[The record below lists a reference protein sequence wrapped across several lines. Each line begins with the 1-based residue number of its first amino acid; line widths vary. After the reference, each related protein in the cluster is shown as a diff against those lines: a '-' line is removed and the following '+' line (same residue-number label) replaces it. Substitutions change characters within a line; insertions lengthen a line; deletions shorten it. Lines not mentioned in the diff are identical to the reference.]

1 MALGI
6 TLTLVE
12 GVLGLVGGL
21 MGLSIGT
28 ISFIGYRKTGS
39 PALLRL
45 TLAFVLLFLGF
56 TFEALTSL
64 IYGGMMPISFNV
76 LTTIAIVA
84 SLLETAGYFFLAF
97 SHIIA
102 VRTSV
107 SAVVVTSLLMIPLG
121 MPAFQI
127 SAALESLSF
136 YLLLYGALETGIAF
150 VHSRRSETMIISL
163 GLALLAIS
171 EFVRWVSYLYPL
183 EPPWIPIS
191 LSLKILGFATFFI
204 PVVKFV
210 TRKETV

>member
-1 MALGI
+1 MVLAISLSI
-6 TLTLVE
+6 VE

-28 ISFIGYRKTGS
+28 ISFTGYRKTGS
-39 PALLRL
+39 PVLLRL

-56 TFEALTSL
+56 TFEAFTSI
-64 IYGGMMPISFNV
+64 IYGGMIPISFIT
-76 LTTIAIVA
+76 LTSLAIVA

-97 SHIIA
+97 SHIMGVRASVITA
-102 VRTSV
+102 VIIP
-107 SAVVVTSLLMIPLG
+107 LMIPLG
-121 MPAFQI
+121 MPAFQV

-150 VHSRRSETMIISL
+150 VRARRFETMIISL
-163 GLALLAIS
+163 GLALLAVS

-183 EPPWIPIS
+183 EPIWIPIS
-191 LSLKILGFATFFI
+191 LSLKIVGFATLFI

-210 TRKETV
+210 TRKETI